1 MEERTLGIEDMR
13 EEVGI
18 PVKENDKY
26 KKVKMSN

>member
-1 MEERTLGIEDMR
+1 MEERILGIEDLR
-13 EEVGI
+13 EVGI